1 MKSLLPEPTSPAPA
15 AKASPLR
22 VLLVVEPGTDGVFR
36 HVEGLVK
43 YLIEQGQHVFLAYS
57 DKRGSAD
64 LVLLIAHVEAHG
76 GRCLNLKVGNA
87 PTPGDVSA
95 FYRLWNFARE
105 IRPDIIHSQSS
116 KAGILARALALVGV
130 KGQQVY
136 TPHAYYGLTPRS
148 GLKNQFFNSIETVFG
163 HIGRTI
169 NTSEDEQH
177 FALKKLRLPAAR
189 SLLIYNTV
197 NTRTFQ
203 PPTTEETIAARREMG
218 LPEEGIILGSMGR
231 LSFQKDPHT
240 LYRSFRLLDQSQTP
254 CHLFH
259 VGKGENKDSVDALI
273 RELDLKANITRLPY
287 LGQPAKFY
295 HAIDALFLPSRYE
308 GCPTVALEALSSNI
322 PLILSEAPG
331 TNFLTE
337 LQLTHCWSAPVG
349 DAPGFAHAISAWLA
363 DIPKGRASNHRDV
376 AIALFSSD
384 RIYGQNLELYRNLTA
399 PSSS

>member
-1 MKSLLPEPTSPAPA
+1 MKSSLPEPISPDVATAPL
-15 AKASPLR
+15 K

-36 HVEGLVK
+36 HVEGLVH
-43 YLIEQGQHVFLAYS
+43 YLIERGQQVFLAYS
-57 DKRGSAD
+57 DKRGSPD
-64 LVLLIAHVEAHG
+64 LVLLVSYVEANG
-76 GRCLNLKVGNA
+76 GKCLNLKVGNA

-95 FYRLWNFARE
+95 FYQLWNFARE

-116 KAGILARALALVGV
+116 KAGILARALALAGV

-148 GLKNQFFNSIETVFG
+148 SFKNQFFNSIESVFG

-169 NTSEDEQH
+169 NTSEDEQE
-177 FALKKLRLPAAR
+177 FALKKLGIHPKR
-189 SLLIYNTV
+189 SVLIYNTV
-197 NTRTFQ
+197 NTRTFV
-203 PPTTEETIAARREMG
+203 PASAEEKLNGRRELG
-218 LPEEGIILGSMGR
+218 LPEKGMILGSMGR

-240 LYRSFRLLDQSQTP
+240 LYRSFKLLDQTASP

-259 VGKGENKDSVDALI
+259 VGKGEDKDSVDQLI
-273 RELDLKANITRLPY
+273 KELDLHANITRLPY

-295 HAIDALFLPSRYE
+295 KAIDALFLPSRYE
-308 GCPTVALEALSSNI
+308 GCPTVALEALACNI

-337 LQLTHCWSAPVG
+337 LNLSHCWSAPIG
-349 DAPGFAHAISAWLA
+349 DAPGFARAISEWLT
-363 DIPKGRASNHRDV
+363 DFSKGRPSNHRDV

-384 RIYGQNLELYRNLTA
+384 RIYGQNLELYRNETA
-399 PSSS
+399 FSSP